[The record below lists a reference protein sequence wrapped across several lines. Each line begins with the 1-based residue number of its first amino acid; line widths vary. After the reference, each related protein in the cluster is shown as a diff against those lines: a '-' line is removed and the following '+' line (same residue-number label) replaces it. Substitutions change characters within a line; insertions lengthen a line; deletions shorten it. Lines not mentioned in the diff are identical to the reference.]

1 MTEIRPGSDTLSSR
15 ASAGVQADH
24 PVCTFAT
31 PQSAESTRA
40 LSPHPLSLL
49 VEVNAA
55 LAGASDAA
63 AQATLLDSIL
73 ARACERLGLESAA
86 VYRLAAEAR
95 LLRGVARHGVPTA
108 NTEVEP
114 LDAPTLPAWV
124 ARATEALYLPPGT
137 RDSRFPG
144 RTARALAEYAVPL
157 RARGRLLGVLVIAAP
172 RNLRMVTRKL
182 VDQFAVQVALA
193 LERLEI
199 SERLGDCEERL
210 RSLFEQQRLGVVLK
224 NLRGELCEV
233 NSAFAQG
240 LGYEPEDLRG
250 RQEAALT
257 HPHDAAPGAEALHQ
271 LLEGR
276 VSELTFEKRFL
287 HRSGDTRSFQ
297 VTMSLVRD
305 AGHSPAG
312 FLSLLE
318 DPGERKKVETECAQ
332 LREQLLRAQK
342 LAALGRLVGGL
353 AHDFNNLLGVILG
366 FASLLRAGLV
376 PDDPLQ
382 AHVRMIEQSGE
393 RAADLIG
400 QLSGYTRQELPPPQP
415 QRPDEVLQRVV
426 KIVSQTFDRRIR
438 VETRCAPDLPW
449 IEAHPGELEQM
460 ILNLCLNS
468 RDAMPEGGSL
478 VLEASQVLLGPEY
491 AARPAHCSPGSYVR
505 LAVQDTGVGIEP
517 QVLAHVFEPFF
528 TTKDAGKGSGLG
540 LPMVDTMVRSQGG
553 FVHAESEVGRGSRFT
568 LFLPALSHLREK
580 PLADAPLRSLAQGTG
595 TVLVVDDEPM
605 VLAFAQEG
613 LRKLGY
619 RVLTADTGPR
629 ALEIYAGHAGEI
641 DCVLLDLILPE
652 MSGLEIYRR
661 LRALNPSGRV
671 ILSTG
676 YTHSPLLREAREAGA
691 AAFITKPYTIEGL
704 GRVLQASMP
713 PEAGLP

>member
-1 MTEIRPGSDTLSSR
+1 MAEDRHGSDSLLSH
-15 ASAGVQADH
+15 APTGVEAGE

-31 PQSAESTRA
+31 PPSGETSRA
-40 LSPHPLSLL
+40 ASRHPLSLL

-55 LAGASDAA
+55 LAESPDAV

-73 ARACERLGLESAA
+73 TRVCDRLGLAYAA
-86 VYRLAAEAR
+86 IYRLATEAR
-95 LLRGVARHGVPTA
+95 TLRRVAHRGPQGA
-108 NTEVEP
+108 SADVEP

-124 ARATEALYLPPGT
+124 AREAEALYLPPGT

-144 RTARALAEYAVPL
+144 RSASALAEYAVPL
-157 RARGRLLGVLVIAAP
+157 RAKDRMLGVLVLAAP
-172 RNLRMVTRKL
+172 RGLRMVTRKL
-182 VDQFAVQVALA
+182 ADQFAIQVALA
-193 LERLEI
+193 LERMEL
-199 SERLGDCEERL
+199 SQQLNTFKERL
-210 RSLFEQQRLGVVLK
+210 RSVFEQQRVGVILG
-224 NLRGELCEV
+224 NLQGELCEV
-233 NSAFAQG
+233 NAAFAHS
-240 LGYEPEDLRG
+240 LGYEPEELRG
-250 RQEAALT
+250 RTEAAIT
-257 HPHDAAPGAEALHQ
+257 HSQDLARSAEALNQ

-276 VSELTFEKRFL
+276 KPEVVFEKRYL
-287 HRSGDTRSFQ
+287 HRSGEAHVFLAA
-297 VTMSLVRD
+297 MSLVRD
-305 AGHSPAG
+305 AGQSPAG
-312 FLSLLE
+312 FLTLLE
-318 DPGERKKVETECAQ
+318 DPGERKKAEAECAQ
-332 LREQLLRAQK
+332 LREQLMRAQK

-366 FASLLRAGLV
+366 FASLLRTGLV

-382 AHVRMIEQSGE
+382 GHVRMIEQSGE
-393 RAADLIG
+393 RAADLIS
-400 QLSGYTRQELPPPQP
+400 QLSGYTRQEVPPAQP
-415 QRPDEVLQRVV
+415 QRPDEILQRVV

-438 VETRCAPDLPW
+438 VETRHAPDLPW
-449 IEAHPGELEQM
+449 VEARPGELEQM

-478 VLEASQVLLGPEY
+478 VPEASQVLLGPDD
-491 AARPAHCSPGSYVR
+491 ASRPAHCPPGTYVR

-517 QVLAHVFEPFF
+517 RVLAHIFEPFF

-540 LPMVDTMVRSQGG
+540 LAMVDTMARSQGG
-553 FVHAESEVGRGSRFT
+553 FVRAESEIGRGSCFT

-580 PLADAPLRSLAQGTG
+580 PEGRAPLRGLAQGTG

-605 VLAFAQEG
+605 VLAFVQEG

-629 ALEIYAGHAGEI
+629 ALEIYAGHAAEI

-671 ILSTG
+671 ILSPG
-676 YTHSPLLREAREAGA
+676 YTNSPLLREAREAGV
-691 AAFITKPYTIEGL
+691 AAFITKPYTLEGL
-704 GRVLQASMP
+704 GRALQANVP
-713 PEAGLP
+713 P

>member
-1 MTEIRPGSDTLSSR
+1 M
-15 ASAGVQADH
+15 
-24 PVCTFAT
+24 CTFAT
-31 PQSAESTRA
+31 PLSAERARA
-40 LSPHPLSLL
+40 LVRHPWSLL
-49 VEVNAA
+49 LEVNAA
-55 LAGASDAA
+55 LAGSSNAVAP
-63 AQATLLDSIL
+63 ATLLNSIL
-73 ARACERLGLESAA
+73 ARACERLGLDCAA
-86 VYRLAAEAR
+86 VYRLAAEAHT
-95 LLRGVARHGVPTA
+95 LRCVARHGA
-108 NTEVEP
+108 EGASADLEP

-124 ARATEALYLPPGT
+124 ARETEALYLPPGT

-157 RARGRLLGVLVIAAP
+157 RAEGGTLGVLVIAAP
-172 RNLRMVTRKL
+172 RNLRLVTRKL
-182 VDQFAVQVALA
+182 VDQFAIQVALA
-193 LERLEI
+193 LERLET
-199 SERLGDCEERL
+199 SRRFSDCEERL
-210 RSLFEQQRLGVVLK
+210 RSVFEQQRLGVILK
-224 NLRGELCEV
+224 NLRGEFCEV
-233 NSAFAQG
+233 NGAFAHG
-240 LGYEPEDLRG
+240 LGYEPEELRG
-250 RQEAALT
+250 REEAALT
-257 HPHDAAPGAEALHQ
+257 HPQDPAPGGEALNQ

-276 VSELTFEKRFL
+276 VSELTFEKRYL
-287 HRSGDTRSFQ
+287 HRSGETRSYQ

-305 AGHSPAG
+305 AGHNPAG
-312 FLSLLE
+312 FLCLLE
-318 DPGERKKVETECAQ
+318 DPGQRKKAEAECAQ
-332 LREQLLRAQK
+332 LRELLMRAQK

-353 AHDFNNLLGVILG
+353 VHDFNNLLGVILG

-426 KIVSQTFDRRIR
+426 KIVSQIFDRRIR
-438 VETRCAPDLPW
+438 VETRCTPDLPW

-478 VLEASQVLLGPEY
+478 VLEGSQVLLRPDE
-491 AARPAHCSPGSYVR
+491 ASRPAHCPPGQYVR

-517 QVLAHVFEPFF
+517 QVLAHIFEPFF
-528 TTKDAGKGSGLG
+528 TTKDPGKGSGLG

-553 FVHAESEVGRGSRFT
+553 FVRAESECGRGSRFT

-580 PLADAPLRSLAQGTG
+580 PEGDAPLRVLAQGTG

-605 VLAFAQEG
+605 VLAFVQEG

-652 MSGLEIYRR
+652 MSGLELYRR

-676 YTHSPLLREAREAGA
+676 FTHSPLLREAREAGA

-704 GRVLQASMP
+704 GRVLQASVP
-713 PEAGLP
+713 P